1 MKVDVIRAAQ
11 LVLGL
16 GFVNRSKLLRLA
28 SVFLALAFSAF
39 TVCCAGVAAAHASEL
54 DDDWANIQSFLGGIK
69 GVVTSPPQGI
79 VSDRFTAGLLM
90 GNGDIGVVAG
100 DTTSQQKFYFG
111 KNDFWGTAP
120 DDTHPE
126 YRPGVLSLGGL
137 TISSPTPSRNP
148 DPVYRMEQ
156 DILHAQVITTMQLGD
171 TVVTMRSWTAD
182 ADNVF
187 ITEFSSAPGSDA
199 VPINV
204 QLWMPP
210 NKVYPYASGESDGA
224 LWTTRTNKFSG
235 ANDFIARA
243 AIAVRLLGAEF
254 SSTASG
260 DGTASGTFTL
270 APGAPVRLVAVFRS
284 DARTGPA
291 GPATGTLRQDAVAA
305 AAKLDVRAI
314 DAFWAGHLAF
324 WKSYWL
330 RSYVRVYDEV
340 LEKYYYGAL
349 YVLGSTTRPG
359 KFVQTPMFGPWVTT
373 DMSKWGARYF
383 DNYNVEAPYY
393 GIFSANRPDWI
404 LPYTNFVFAEEPFQ
418 QNGTAIAGYKG
429 AAYTRSF
436 PPFDQFAPR
445 PAPVPIASTKD
456 YTKFGSSADQKSDGT
471 FLTIPAIWYWEYTR
485 DDDYLRDR
493 LYPQLKA
500 LDAFWRDFMVW
511 DGKRYVIDHSSAHEG
526 LPVDINPN
534 LDLGFFRKVE
544 KTLIEA
550 SGVLGVDS
558 HLVPV
563 WRDVLA
569 KLSAYPTVTYN
580 GVEVFTIA
588 EVVNNDDHRL
598 FEPSG
603 QPIDMEGVV
612 FPGEDLAIGGDPK
625 LLKVAIDTLTQMN
638 SWGSTPGSNSTNGF
652 QKEFPIAARVGWPGD
667 DLLAK
672 LRAAILYHWRE
683 SNLTVAHRS
692 GGIETAGTM
701 ECLDSMLLQHEN
713 GVLRIFPDWP
723 KDRDAMFK
731 RLLAKG
737 AFVVSS
743 EMKNGSAA
751 YVDVTSEKG
760 GALTMQNLW
769 PRSKPSIAR
778 IDPKTRVKIGRVS
791 YIMEAGNLVF
801 TTKAG
806 ERYLITP

>member
-1 MKVDVIRAAQ
+1 MNRNFGSIARFKRTKIIRATW
-11 LVLGL
+11 LI
-16 GFVNRSKLLRLA
+16 LA
-28 SVFLALAFSAF
+28 SIFAALAI
-39 TVCCAGVAAAHASEL
+39 AGVGTARASEL
-54 DDDWANIQSFLGGIK
+54 DDDWAAIQSFLGGLK

-79 VSDRFTAGLLM
+79 VNQRFTAGLLM

-137 TISSPTPSRNP
+137 TISSPTPSANP
-148 DPVYRMEQ
+148 DSVYRMEE
-156 DILHAQVITTMQLGD
+156 DILHAQVTTTMQLGN

-187 ITEFSSAPGSDA
+187 ITEFSSAAGSDA

-204 QLWMPP
+204 QLWIPP
-210 NKVYPYASGESDGA
+210 NKVYPYASGGSGGA
-224 LWTTRTNKFSG
+224 LWITRTNNFSG
-235 ANDFIARA
+235 GNDFISRV
-243 AIAVRLLGAEF
+243 AIAVRLLGIQF
-254 SSTASG
+254 SAPTSG
-260 DGTASGTFTL
+260 DGSATGTFTL
-270 APGAPVRLVAVFRS
+270 APGTPVRLVAVFRS

-291 GPATGTLRQDAVAA
+291 GPTTDALKQSALAA
-305 AAKLDVRAI
+305 AAKLDARAVA
-314 DAFWAGHLAF
+314 AFWAGHLAF
-324 WKSYWL
+324 WKSYWM
-330 RSYVRVYDEV
+330 RSYIRVYDDV

-349 YVLGSTTRPG
+349 YVLGSSTRPG

-418 QNGTAIAGYKG
+418 QNYTAIAGYKG
-429 AAYTRSF
+429 VPYTRSF
-436 PPFDQFAPR
+436 PPFDQYAPR
-445 PAPVPIASTKD
+445 PAPVPIAEGKD
-456 YTKFGSSADQKSDGT
+456 YTRMGSSADQKSDGT

-485 DDDYLRDR
+485 DDDYLRKR

-511 DGKRYVIDHSSAHEG
+511 DGKRYVIAGSSAHEG
-526 LPVDINPN
+526 LPVDTNPN

-550 SGVLGVDS
+550 SGVLHVDS
-558 HLVPV
+558 DMVPV
-563 WRDVLA
+563 WNDMLA
-569 KLSAYPTVTYN
+569 KLSDYPTETYN

-588 EVVNNDDHRL
+588 EVVNNGSHRV
-598 FEPSG
+598 FEPGG
-603 QPIDMEGVV
+603 QPIDMEGAV
-612 FPGEDLAIGGDPK
+612 FPGEDLAVGGDPK
-625 LLKVAIDTLTQMN
+625 LLKIAMDTITQMN
-638 SWGSTPGSNSTNGF
+638 SWGSTPGANSTNGF

-667 DLLAK
+667 DLLDK

-683 SNLTVAHRS
+683 GNLTVAHS
-692 GGIETAGTM
+692 AGGIETAGTM

-713 GVLRIFPDWP
+713 GVLRIFPVWP
-723 KDRDAMFK
+723 TDKDAMFK

-737 AFVVSS
+737 ALEVSS
-743 EMKNGSAA
+743 EMINGAVP
-751 YVDVTSEKG
+751 YVDITSEKG
-760 GALTMQNLW
+760 GELTMQIPW
-769 PRSKPSIAR
+769 PSAKPSIAR
-778 IDPKTRVKIGRVS
+778 INPKTRARIALVNYKLD
-791 YIMEAGNLVF
+791 AGNMVF
-801 TTKAG
+801 TTKPG
-806 ERYLITP
+806 ERYLVTPKN